1 MEKMLLNCMICSIS
15 KNISLMSNGITY
27 IVDMIY
33 GQISGL
39 GASGKGW
46 GGDGSHTQA
55 HTSFMEF
62 TMLGSISFLFSL
74 FFFIFCLWTW
84 EVTGVGCYSYFHLK
98 NSNVFSECFCSR
110 VHHVSVYTNLLLCS
124 RLGMHSSEIHFKVLF
139 AYPMELITMLQLL
152 KSQIDHVKPN
162 SWLNQ

>member
-39 GASGKGW
+39 GTSGKGW

-84 EVTGVGCYSYFHLK
+84 EVTGVGFYSYFHLK
-98 NSNVFSECFCSR
+98 NSNVFSECSALMCIMSL
-110 VHHVSVYTNLLLCS
+110 YIQIYCC
-124 RLGMHSSEIHFKVLF
+124 VLDWGCIVRKF
-139 AYPMELITMLQLL
+139 ILRCCLHIPW
-152 KSQIDHVKPN
+152 N
-162 SWLNQ
+162 W

>member
-55 HTSFMEF
+55 HTLFMEF

-74 FFFIFCLWTW
+74 FFFIF
-84 EVTGVGCYSYFHLK
+84 CYSYFHLK

-162 SWLNQ
+162 S